1 VHRCYQTQLGTD
13 RGRGEGAD
21 GGVRYQ
27 TNAANGGGTGFTMN
41 SNGYYSSS
49 KLGFLGNEDLGDGWN
64 PHFRLENG
72 FRLGNGEL
80 GNTTGTLF
88 NRQVYAGIGRKK
100 YESIHFGRQYT
111 ISHDIASIYDPFCFH
126 DTPIL
131 PLTIA
136 LDGTH
141 NDHAVKYKNELGPPL
156 FEMDNSVSAAAG
168 NFGSAATRS
177 VGANY
182 HLRPVRVS
190 GRFMFE
196 DRQDPGGPHY
206 VTNNGFGGLMW
217 LIKPDIVFTHGT
229 SL

>member
-49 KLGFLGNEDLGDGWN
+49 ELGFLGNEDLGDGWN

-88 NRQVYAGIGRKK
+88 NRQVYVGIGRKK

-111 ISHDIASIYDPFCFH
+111 ISHDIASI
-126 DTPIL
+126 
-131 PLTIA
+131 
-136 LDGTH
+136 
-141 NDHAVKYKNELGPPL
+141 
-156 FEMDNSVSAAAG
+156 
-168 NFGSAATRS
+168 
-177 VGANY
+177 
-182 HLRPVRVS
+182 
-190 GRFMFE
+190 
-196 DRQDPGGPHY
+196 
-206 VTNNGFGGLMW
+206 
-217 LIKPDIVFTHGT
+217 
-229 SL
+229 